1 MKIKGFQDTI
11 EWYNKNANKYSQS
24 IKNLPSSGLEAFV
37 NKLPIGSTVL
47 DAGCASGRD
56 SRRLADKNLKVIG
69 LDISPEL
76 IEIAKAGN
84 PDIDFVEGNFLALP
98 FENGIFNGIWA
109 HASLLHL
116 EEISEVKK
124 TLTEFNRVL
133 KKGGVLHVYVKA
145 QLTDKKTD
153 IVTDKLSGHD
163 RFFQYFTKQELEKYL
178 TETGFLAL
186 SIEEQSDPAGRL
198 DVTWLLCLAQKQS

>member
-1 MKIKGFQDTI
+1 MKIKGFHDTI

-24 IKNLPSSGLEAFV
+24 IKNLPSSGLEDFV
-37 NKLPIGSTVL
+37 IKLPIGSKVL

-76 IEIAKAGN
+76 IEIAKVDN
-84 PDIDFVEGNFLALP
+84 PDIDFIEGNFLALP
-98 FENGIFNGIWA
+98 FENAIFNGIWA

-116 EEISEVKK
+116 EEINEVKK
-124 TLTEFNRVL
+124 TLTEFIRVL
-133 KKGGVLHVYVKA
+133 KKDGILHVYVKA
-145 QLTDKKTD
+145 QTTNKKTD
-153 IVTDKLSGHD
+153 VVTDKLSGHD
-163 RFFQYFTKQELEKYL
+163 RFFQYFTKEELEKYL
-178 TETGFLAL
+178 TETGFQVL

-198 DVTWLLCLAQKQS
+198 DVTWLLCLAQK